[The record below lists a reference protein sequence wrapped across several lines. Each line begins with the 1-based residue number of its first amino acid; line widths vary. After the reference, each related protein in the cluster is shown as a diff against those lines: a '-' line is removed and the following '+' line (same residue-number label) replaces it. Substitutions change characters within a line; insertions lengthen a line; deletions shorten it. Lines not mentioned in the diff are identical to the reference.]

1 MYLETVEK
9 GQEEKANIR
18 DNWNKGRDVVHSEVN
33 TKNIVQ
39 LTDIWAF
46 FSVNGSMRA
55 RHVISL

>member
-9 GQEEKANIR
+9 CQEEKANVR
-18 DNWNKGRDVVHSEVN
+18 DNWNKGRDVVHSKVN

-46 FSVNGSMRA
+46 FSVNGSMRV